1 MSTNLNSSRRLAA
14 ALLFAGVA
22 LAGCADLGTSTPRA
36 IEQQIESA
44 RTPADHQALAM
55 YYTKE
60 ASAARAQGVEHLK
73 LGKTYKTATL
83 GSRGAGSLPAH
94 CNAIAADYEA
104 IATRYEAM
112 AAEHLQMAAQAK
124 P

>member
-1 MSTNLNSSRRLAA
+1 MSTHLNSSRRLAA

-36 IEQQIESA
+36 IEQQVESA
-44 RTPADHQALAM
+44 RTPADHQALAA

-60 ASAARAQGVEHLK
+60 SVAARAQANEHLK

-83 GSRGAGSLPAH
+83 GGRGAGSLPAH
-94 CNAIAADYEA
+94 CNAIAADFDG
-104 IATRYEAM
+104 IATRFEAM
-112 AAEHLQMAAQAK
+112 AAEHRQMAAQAK